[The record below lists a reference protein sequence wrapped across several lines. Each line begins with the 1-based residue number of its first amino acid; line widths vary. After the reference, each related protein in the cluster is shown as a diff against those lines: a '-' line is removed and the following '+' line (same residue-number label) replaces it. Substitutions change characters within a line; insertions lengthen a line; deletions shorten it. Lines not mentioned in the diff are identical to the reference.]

1 MQANI
6 ATMTPDGIVVLL
18 APLPLVDT
26 KSGPHTALTATA
38 IHIAVIASDAQTS
51 DVMCSSQCCRSGTG
65 CCETVDIFDPPFP
78 APTFAR
84 QRGGAIRESAER
96 ARLHAQ
102 ESAQR
107 EPGSD
112 RADRQ

>member
-6 ATMTPDGIVVLL
+6 ATTTPDGIVVLL

-51 DVMCSSQCCRSGTG
+51 AVMCSSQCCRSGTE
-65 CCETVDIFDPPFP
+65 CCETVDIVHPPFP
-78 APTFAR
+78 APRSHTHAGTSSANPR
-84 QRGGAIRESAER
+84 RERVRR
-96 ARLHAQ
+96 A
-102 ESAQR
+102 
-107 EPGSD
+107 GS
-112 RADRQ
+112 